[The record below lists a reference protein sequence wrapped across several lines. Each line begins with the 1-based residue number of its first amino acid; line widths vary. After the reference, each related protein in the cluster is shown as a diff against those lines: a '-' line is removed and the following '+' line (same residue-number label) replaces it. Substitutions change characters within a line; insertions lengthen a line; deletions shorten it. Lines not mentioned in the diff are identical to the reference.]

1 MKEHLK
7 GLISIFEGKTSII
20 VLLAI
25 AFSVIAM
32 WQAIRFRT
40 IDTNLMVIVL
50 SLVGTV
56 AGVNVSAVMQ
66 KTNIS
71 DIGNVIGTVGSIAQE
86 TTTAVQSSPAGVA
99 SPATPGMV
107 SQLP

>member
-1 MKEHLK
+1 MDTKEHLK
-7 GLISIFEGKTSII
+7 GLVSIFEGKTSII

-25 AFSVIAM
+25 SFSIIVM
-32 WQAIRFRT
+32 WQAVKFHA

-56 AGVNVSAVMQ
+56 AGVNVSAVVQ
-66 KTNIS
+66 KMNIS

-86 TTTAVQSSPAGVA
+86 TTTAVQSSPQSGI
-99 SPATPGMV
+99 V
-107 SQLP
+107 SQSPLP